1 MKFLTPFLLLFITTA
16 AFAQTSGGAAGSLAG
31 KVVDAANKPLA
42 YATVTLLKN
51 DSTVANGAL
60 TGEDG
65 IFNIN
70 GVAFGQYI
78 LRVNALGFAPKFVSN
93 IALTA
98 TNPAKQLGG
107 IKVAS
112 TSQTLDEVEI
122 VGERA
127 MVEMSIDKK
136 VFNVDKNITAT
147 GGSATDVL
155 KNVPSLS
162 VDVDG
167 DVSLRGKGATILID
181 GKPATLLG
189 GDAASALQSLPA
201 SSIQSVEVITNP
213 SAKYDAQ
220 GVSGIINIITKKDS
234 KLGLNGNASIGAG
247 TRDKYNA
254 ALGLNLKND
263 KWNLFFNSSYR
274 SRKNFQRGYNE
285 RALDNGQLVAGSYED
300 NTRLFAGWFTTLGAE
315 YTFNEKTSLTLTEN
329 LNLMQWGNDGNTS
342 YFNYINGL
350 KDSAQIR
357 GTSSL
362 GSPLSSSTSLDFKH
376 KFAKPR
382 QELTSNVTF
391 ANTWVTRTQ
400 DYTTRYLDGKEQA
413 YRPPMLQSAPGGGSN
428 TSISAQIDYTMP
440 FMGKN
445 GKIDAGLKTQDFW
458 FESNNHATKDTGN
471 GPMPDATLQNNYNYT
486 QQTHAAY
493 ISANNGFGKFGYQ
506 AGLRMEYSRYDGTAA
521 QLNGLKY
528 SNEFLNLFPSAYVS
542 YKLGKY
548 DNIYLSYIRRID
560 RPSFWQMMPYV
571 DVSNPQDTSAGNPA
585 LIPEFIH
592 NTELSYNRVF
602 EKGHNFF
609 GSIYYQYTQNLID
622 RVKRF
627 SDNGNSYTR
636 PENLGSGTTYGVEL
650 TGKAQILPI
659 WDASLNLNFFEN
671 KIDGG
676 NITADNSGRSWFA
689 KLNTNLKLP
698 YSFSL
703 QVSGNYEAPK
713 IGAQGK
719 TQEVYFMDVA
729 LKKNLFKNKASITL
743 NVSDIFNTRK
753 YTTVYGFSGSLQ
765 TIYRNRETRIG
776 NITFAYRFGSSDTKS
791 GRRNKEQNSMMPTK
805 DRDNI
810 KQNDGGDSGGF

>member
-1 MKFLTPFLLLFITTA
+1 MRFLFPFLLLFVTPA
-16 AFAQTSGGAAGSLAG
+16 LAQTETGSIAG
-31 KVVDAANKPLA
+31 KVIDAHNKPLA
-42 YATVTLLKN
+42 YVTVTLLKT
-51 DSTVANGAL
+51 DSTIANGAL
-60 TGEDG
+60 TEENG
-65 IFNIN
+65 IFNISA
-70 GVAFGQYI
+70 VPFGQYL
-78 LRVNALGFAPKFVSN
+78 LRINALGYAPKYMGN
-93 IALTA
+93 IVLTSSKPA
-98 TNPAKQLGG
+98 TQLGN
-107 IKVAS
+107 ISVAS
-112 TSQTLDEVEI
+112 TSQTLAEVEI

-220 GVSGIINIITKKDS
+220 GMSGIINIITKKDS

-254 ALGLNLKND
+254 ALSLNMKND

-274 SRKNFQRGYNE
+274 SRRSFQKGYNE
-285 RALDNGQLVAGSYED
+285 RALDNGQLIAGSYED
-300 NTRLFAGWFTTLGAE
+300 NIRKFVGWFTTIGAE
-315 YTFNEKTSLTLTEN
+315 YTFNEKTSLMLTEN
-329 LNLMQWGNDGNTS
+329 INLMQWGHGGNTA
-342 YFNYINGL
+342 YFNFLNGL

-357 GTSSL
+357 SANGL
-362 GSPLSSSTSLDFKH
+362 GMPITSSTSLDFKH

-382 QELTSNVTF
+382 QELTSNITF
-391 ANTWVTRTQ
+391 AHTWSSRTQ
-400 DYTTRYLDGKEQA
+400 DYATNYLDGNEQV
-413 YRPPMLQSAPGGGSN
+413 YRQPMLQSAPGNGYN

-445 GKIDAGLKTQDFW
+445 GKINAGIKTQDFW
-458 FESNNHATKDTGN
+458 FASDNNATRDTGN
-471 GPMPDATLQNNYNYT
+471 GPTVDATLQNNYNYT

-493 ISANNGFGKFGYQ
+493 ASTTNSIGKFGYQ
-506 AGLRMEYSRYDGTAA
+506 AGLRLEYSRYNGTAM

-528 SNEFLNLFPSAYVS
+528 SNEFLNLFPSAYIS
-542 YKLGKY
+542 YKMGKY
-548 DNIYLSYIRRID
+548 DNIYLSYTRRID

-571 DVSNPQDTSAGNPA
+571 DVSNPQDTSAGNPG

-592 NTELSYNRVF
+592 NTELSYTKQF

-609 GSIYYQYTQNLID
+609 GSIYYQYTQNLIE

-636 PENLGSGTTYGVEL
+636 PENLGSGATYGLEL
-650 TGKAQILPI
+650 TGKAQLLPI

-671 KIDGG
+671 KIEGG
-676 NITADNSGRSWFA
+676 SITANNSGSSWFA

-703 QVSGNYEAPK
+703 QLSGNYEAPK

-719 TQEVYFMDVA
+719 TQEVYFMDIA
-729 LKKNLFKNKASITL
+729 LKKNLLKNKASITL

-753 YTTVYGFSGSLQ
+753 YTTLYDFTGSQQ

-776 NITFAYRFGSSDTKS
+776 NITFAYNFGRSDTKS
-791 GRRNKEQNSMMPTK
+791 TRKNREKNTTIPTK
-805 DRDNI
+805 ERDNI
-810 KQNDGGDSGGF
+810 KQNDGGDGGGF

>member
-1 MKFLTPFLLLFITTA
+1 MRFFLLLVLLIPITPT
-16 AFAQTSGGAAGSLAG
+16 FAQTNPTSGSIAGR
-31 KVVDAANKPLA
+31 VIDANNKPLS
-42 YATVTLLKN
+42 YTTVTLLKT
-51 DSTVANGAL
+51 DSSVVNGAL
-60 TGEDG
+60 TEENGT
-65 IFNIN
+65 FNISS
-70 GVAFGQYI
+70 VALGAYM
-78 LRVNALGFAPKFVSN
+78 LRVNALGYTPKFITN
-93 IALTA
+93 IILTSD
-98 TNPAKQLGG
+98 KSSKYLGA
-107 IKVAS
+107 ISIAS
-112 TSQTLDEVEI
+112 SSQMLKEVEI
-122 VGERA
+122 VGEKA

-220 GVSGIINIITKKDS
+220 GMSGIINLITKKDS
-234 KLGLNGNASIGAG
+234 KMGMNGNASIGVG

-254 ALGLNLKND
+254 ALSLNMKND

-274 SRKNFQRGYNE
+274 SRSNFQRGYNE
-285 RALDNGQLVAGSYED
+285 RVLDNGQIIAGSYED
-300 NTRLFAGWFTTLGAE
+300 NIRKFVGSFTTLGAE
-315 YTFNEKTSLTLTEN
+315 YSISDKTSITLTEN
-329 LNLMQWGNDGNTS
+329 INLMQWGNKGNTS
-342 YFNYINGL
+342 YFNFLNGL

-357 GTSSL
+357 GTNSL
-362 GSPLSSSTSLDFKH
+362 GSPITSSTSLDFKH
-376 KFAKPR
+376 RFSKPR

-391 ANTWVTRTQ
+391 AHTWASRTQ
-400 DYTTRYLDGKEQA
+400 DYTTSYLDGNEQA
-413 YRPPMLQSAPGGGSN
+413 YRAPMLQSAPGNGYN
-428 TSISAQIDYTMP
+428 TSLSAQVDYTMP

-458 FESNNHATKDTGN
+458 FASDNNATRDTGG
-471 GPMPDATLQNNYNYT
+471 GPIPDATLQNNYNYT

-493 ISANNGFGKFGYQ
+493 ASTTNSFGKFGYQ
-506 AGLRMEYSRYDGTAA
+506 AGLRLEYSRYSGTAM
-521 QLNGLKY
+521 QLNGVKY
-528 SNEFLNLFPSAYVS
+528 SNEFLNLFPSAYLS
-542 YKLGKY
+542 YKIGAN
-548 DNIYLSYIRRID
+548 DNVYLSYTRRID

-571 DVSNPQDTSAGNPA
+571 DVSNPQDTSSGNPG

-592 NTELSYNRVF
+592 NTELSYNKVF

-609 GSIYYQYTQNLID
+609 GSIYYQYTQNMID
-622 RVKRF
+622 RVKHF
-627 SDNGNSYTR
+627 SDNGNSRTR
-636 PENLGSGTTYGVEL
+636 PENLGSGTTYGLEV
-650 TGKAQILPI
+650 TGKAQLLPI
-659 WDASLNLNFFEN
+659 WDASLNLNFFQN
-671 KIDGG
+671 KINGG
-676 NITADNSGRSWFA
+676 NVTADNSGSSWFA

-703 QVSGNYEAPK
+703 QVIGNYEAPK

-719 TQEVYFMDVA
+719 TQEVYFMDIAV
-729 LKKNLFKNKASITL
+729 KKNLFKNKASITL

-753 YTTVYGFSGSLQ
+753 YTTLYNFPGSMQ

-776 NITFAYRFGSSDTKS
+776 NITFAYRFGRSDSKA
-791 GRRNKEQNSMMPTK
+791 GRRNREQNTTLPTK
-805 DRDNI
+805 ERDNI
-810 KQNDGGDSGGF
+810 KQSDGGDSGGF